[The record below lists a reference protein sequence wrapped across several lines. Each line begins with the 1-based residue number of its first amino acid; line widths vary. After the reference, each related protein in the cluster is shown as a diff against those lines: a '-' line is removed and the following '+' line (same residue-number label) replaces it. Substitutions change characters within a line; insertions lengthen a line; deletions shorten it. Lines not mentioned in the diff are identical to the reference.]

1 MSRWVRTPPPRK
13 GTRSMATDNRKLD
26 GIRDARS
33 ELENHYIDELMAGRL
48 SRRQFMRKGAVIG
61 MSTGLMGAI
70 LAACGGAN
78 KVGTSAGSSSA
89 AAGGSSSSSAAPAT
103 KGGALKLAMQTP
115 ATAINPL
122 VVDDAGGLNMLAQ
135 TGEFL
140 VFDNNQLLQ
149 LQPMLATKWTPSK
162 AGAVWTFA
170 LRQGVKFHD
179 GSPMTADDVV
189 YTFQQ
194 LSNPKN
200 ASNALSTFAGVLKPD
215 GVVKVD
221 ASTVA
226 FHLEGANGNFPY
238 LVSNDNYNAII
249 VPKGTDYAKWQK
261 TFIGT
266 GPFKLQSYTT
276 NTGANF
282 AANPDHWGGAPNLAS
297 TAFTFYTSQQ
307 PQILALQ
314 GGQVDV
320 IVQFVVQG
328 AQALLNNS
336 SYTIIKLKS
345 SGHRELS
352 MRNDQAPFTDKR
364 VRQAVALSLD
374 RPGMVQ
380 ALLAG
385 LGSVGN
391 DSPFAPKFPSTNT
404 SVPQRTQD
412 IQKAKQLLSAAGH
425 ANGFSATLATEQYQ
439 EIPQLAQVIAEAASK
454 IGVKINLKVET
465 QANYYGKATFGN
477 SDWLDA
483 SMSLVDYGDRGVPN
497 VFLNAPL
504 VSGGTW
510 NAAHFKNPTYD
521 GLVKQY
527 TAAVDLQSQRQIAG
541 KIQTLLLDETP
552 LIIPYF
558 LDGLTATTSSV
569 HGVNPTSTAAVFLKA
584 ASKTA

>member
-1 MSRWVRTPPPRK
+1 
-13 GTRSMATDNRKLD
+13 MATDHRKLD
-26 GIRDARS
+26 EIRDARS
-33 ELENHYIDELMAGRL
+33 ELENHYIDELLSGRL

-78 KVGTSAGSSSA
+78 KVGTQAASTSA
-89 AAGGSSSSSAAPAT
+89 AAGGSTSSSAAPAT
-103 KGGALKLAMQTP
+103 KGGTLKLAMQTP

-122 VVDDAGGLNMLAQ
+122 IVDDAGGLNMLAQ

-140 VFDNNQLLQ
+140 VFDNNQTLS

-162 AGAVWTFA
+162 GGNVWTFT
-170 LRQGVKFHD
+170 LRPNVKFHD

-189 YTFQQ
+189 YSFQE

-200 ASNALSTFAGVLKPD
+200 ASNALSTFANVLKPD

-221 ASTVA
+221 SGTVA
-226 FHLEGANGNFPY
+226 FHLEAANGNFPY
-238 LVSNDNYNAII
+238 LVSSDNYNAII

-261 TFIGT
+261 TFMGT

-282 AANPDHWGGAPNLAS
+282 SANADYWGGAPNLDS
-297 TAFTFYTSQQ
+297 TQFSFYSSQQ

-328 AQALLNNS
+328 AQSLLNNS
-336 SYTIIKLKS
+336 SYNIIKLKS

-352 MRNDQAPFTDKR
+352 MRNDQSPFTDKR
-364 VRQAVALSLD
+364 VRQAIALSLD
-374 RPGMVQ
+374 RPGMVK

-385 LGSVGN
+385 DGDLGN
-391 DSPFAPKFPSTNT
+391 DSPFAPKFPSTDT
-404 SVPQRTQD
+404 SIPQRAQD
-412 IQKAKQLLSAAGH
+412 IAKAKQLLSAAGH
-425 ANGFSATLATEQYQ
+425 ANGFTTQLATEEYQ

-454 IGVKINLKVET
+454 IGVKINLKVEN

-497 VFLNAPL
+497 VFLDAPL
-504 VSGGTW
+504 LSNGTW

-521 GLVKQY
+521 NLVKQY
-527 TAAVDLQSQRQIAG
+527 TAAVDLQSQRQLAG

-558 LDGLTATTSSV
+558 LQGLTATTSSV
-569 HGVNPTSTAAVFLKA
+569 HGVNPTSIAAIYLKD
-584 ASKTA
+584 ASKSA

>member
-1 MSRWVRTPPPRK
+1 
-13 GTRSMATDNRKLD
+13 MATDDRKLD

-33 ELENHYIDELMAGRL
+33 ELENHYIDELVAGRL

-78 KVGTSAGSSSA
+78 KVGTSSSA
-89 AAGGSSSSSAAPAT
+89 SAGGSTSSAAAPAT
-103 KGGALKLAMQTP
+103 KGGTLKLAMQTP

-122 VVDDAGGLNMLAQ
+122 LVNDAGGLNLLAQ

-140 VFDNNQLLQ
+140 AFDNNQLLQ

-162 AGAVWTFA
+162 GGAVWTFT
-170 LRQGVKFHD
+170 LRPNVKFHD
-179 GSPMTADDVV
+179 GSVMTADDVV
-189 YTFQQ
+189 YTFQE

-200 ASNALSTFAGVLKPD
+200 ASNALSTFAGVLKPE

-221 ASTVA
+221 SGTVA
-226 FHLEGANGNFPY
+226 FHLEAPNGNFPY
-238 LVSNDNYNAII
+238 LVSSDNYNAII
-249 VPKGTDYAKWQK
+249 VPKGTDFGKWEK
-261 TFIGT
+261 TFLGT
-266 GPFKLQSYTT
+266 GPFKFQSYTT
-276 NTGANF
+276 NVGANF
-282 AANPDHWGGAPNLAS
+282 VANPDYWGGAPILES

-328 AQALLNNS
+328 AQALLGNS
-336 SYTIIKLKS
+336 SYNIIKLKS
-345 SGHRELS
+345 ANHRELS

-364 VRQAVALSLD
+364 VRQAIALSLD

-380 ALLAG
+380 ALLQG
-385 LGSVGN
+385 FGVVGN
-391 DSPFAPKFPSTNT
+391 DSPFSPKFPSTDT
-404 SVPQRTQD
+404 SIPQRTQD
-412 IQKAKQLLSAAGH
+412 LTKAKQLLQAAGH
-425 ANGFSATLATEQYQ
+425 GGGFTTQLATEQYE
-439 EIPQLAQVIAEAASK
+439 EIPQLATVIAEAASK
-454 IGVKINLKVET
+454 IGVKINLKVEN
-465 QANYYGKATFGN
+465 QASYYGKATYGN

-483 SMSLVDYGDRGVPN
+483 TMSLVDYGDRGVPN

-504 VSGGTW
+504 LSDGTW
-510 NAAHFKNPTYD
+510 NAAHFKNSTYD
-521 GLVKQY
+521 NLVKQY
-527 TAAVDLQSQRQIAG
+527 TAAVDLQTQRQIAG

-558 LDGLTATTSSV
+558 IDGLTATTTSV
-569 HGVNPTSTAAVFLKA
+569 KGVVPTSIAAIYLKN
-584 ASKTA
+584 ASKSA

>member
-1 MSRWVRTPPPRK
+1 
-13 GTRSMATDNRKLD
+13 MATDDKRLD
-26 GIRDARS
+26 AIRHDRS
-33 ELENHYIDELMAGRL
+33 ELENHYIDELVAGRID
-48 SRRQFMRKGAVIG
+48 RRQFMRRGAVIG

-78 KVGTSAGSSSA
+78 KVGTSSA
-89 AAGGSSSSSAAPAT
+89 AAGGSSTTSSGAAT
-103 KGGALKLAMQTP
+103 KGGTLKLAMQTP

-122 VVDDAGGLNMLAQ
+122 IVDDAGGLNMLAQ

-140 VFDNNQLLQ
+140 VFDNNQKLSLE
-149 LQPMLATKWTPSK
+149 PMLATKWAPSK
-162 AGAVWTFA
+162 GGSVWTFT
-170 LRQGVKFHD
+170 LRPNVKFHD

-189 YTFQQ
+189 YSIQE
-194 LSNPKN
+194 LANPKN
-200 ASNALSTFAGVLKPD
+200 ASNALSTFANVLKPD
-215 GVVKVD
+215 GVMKVD
-221 ASTVA
+221 DTTVA
-226 FHLEGANGNFPY
+226 FHLEAPNGNFPY
-238 LVSNDNYNAII
+238 LVSSDNYNAII

-261 TFIGT
+261 TFVGT

-282 AANPDHWGGAPNLAS
+282 TANPAYWGGAPNLAS
-297 TAFTFYTSQQ
+297 TAFSFYSSQQ

-328 AQALLNNS
+328 AQSLLNSS

-352 MRNDQAPFTDKR
+352 MRNDQSPFTDKR
-364 VRQAVALSLD
+364 VRQAIALSLD
-374 RPGMVQ
+374 RPGMVK

-385 LGSVGN
+385 DGDLGN
-391 DSPFAPKFPSTNT
+391 DSPFAPKFPSTDT
-404 SVPQRTQD
+404 SIPQRAQD
-412 IQKAKQLLSAAGH
+412 ISKAKQLLAAAGH
-425 ANGFSATLATEQYQ
+425 PNGFSTQLATEEYE

-454 IGVKINLKVET
+454 IGVKINLKVES

-483 SMSLVDYGDRGVPN
+483 TMSLVDYGDRGVPN
-497 VFLNAPL
+497 VFLDAPL
-504 VSGGTW
+504 LSSGTW

-521 GLVKQY
+521 NLVKQY
-527 TAAVDLQSQRQIAG
+527 TAAVDLQSQKQIAG

-552 LIIPYF
+552 LVIPYF
-558 LDGLTATTSSV
+558 LQGLTATTSSV
-569 HGVNPTSTAAVFLKA
+569 HGVNATSIAAVFLKDA
-584 ASKTA
+584 YKSA

>member
-1 MSRWVRTPPPRK
+1 
-13 GTRSMATDNRKLD
+13 MATDDRKLD

-33 ELENHYIDELMAGRL
+33 ELENHYIDELVAGRL

-78 KVGTSAGSSSA
+78 KVGTSSSA
-89 AAGGSSSSSAAPAT
+89 SAGGSTSAAAAPAT
-103 KGGALKLAMQTP
+103 KGGTLKLAMQTP

-122 VVDDAGGLNMLAQ
+122 LVNDAGGLNLLAQ

-140 VFDNNQLLQ
+140 AFDNNQLLQ

-162 AGAVWTFA
+162 GGAVWTFT
-170 LRQGVKFHD
+170 LRPNVKFHD
-179 GSPMTADDVV
+179 GSVMTADDVV
-189 YTFQQ
+189 YTFQE

-200 ASNALSTFAGVLKPD
+200 ASNALSTFAGVLKPE

-221 ASTVA
+221 SGTVA
-226 FHLEGANGNFPY
+226 FHLEAPNGNFPY
-238 LVSNDNYNAII
+238 LVSSDNYNAII
-249 VPKGTDYAKWQK
+249 VPKGTDFGKWEK
-261 TFIGT
+261 TFLGT
-266 GPFKLQSYTT
+266 GPFKFQSYTT
-276 NTGANF
+276 NVGANF
-282 AANPDHWGGAPNLAS
+282 VANPDYWGGAPILES

-328 AQALLNNS
+328 AQALLGNG
-336 SYTIIKLKS
+336 SYNIIKLKS
-345 SGHRELS
+345 ANHRELS

-364 VRQAVALSLD
+364 VRQAIALSLD

-380 ALLAG
+380 ALLQG
-385 LGSVGN
+385 FGVVGN
-391 DSPFAPKFPSTNT
+391 DSPFSPKFPSTDP
-404 SVPQRTQD
+404 SIPQRTQD
-412 IQKAKQLLSAAGH
+412 LTKAKQLLQAAGH
-425 ANGFSATLATEQYQ
+425 GSGFTTQLATEQYE
-439 EIPQLAQVIAEAASK
+439 EIPQLATVIAEAASK
-454 IGVKINLKVET
+454 IGVKINLKVEN
-465 QANYYGKATFGN
+465 QASYYGKATYGN

-483 SMSLVDYGDRGVPN
+483 TMSLVDYGDRGVPN

-504 VSGGTW
+504 LSDGTW

-521 GLVKQY
+521 NLVKQY
-527 TAAVDLQSQRQIAG
+527 TAAVDLQTQRQIAG

-558 LDGLTATTSSV
+558 IDGLTATTTSV
-569 HGVNPTSTAAVFLKA
+569 KGVVPTSIAAIYLKN
-584 ASKTA
+584 ASKSA